1 MLNLFPPSLVFLCLL
16 EGGGGGGGGGG
27 SLLVLLTLTHN
38 YLYFACHLYCD
49 IQ

>member
-1 MLNLFPPSLVFLCLL
+1 MLNLFPPSLLFLCLL
-16 EGGGGGGGGGG
+16 EGGGGGGEG
-27 SLLVLLTLTHN
+27 SLLVLLTFPHN